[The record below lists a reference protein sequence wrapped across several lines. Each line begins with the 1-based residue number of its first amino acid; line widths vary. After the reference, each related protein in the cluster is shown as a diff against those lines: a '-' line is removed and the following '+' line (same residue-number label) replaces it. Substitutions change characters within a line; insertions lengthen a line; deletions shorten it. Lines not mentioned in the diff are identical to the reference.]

1 MNRQDLA
8 HQAEGGQHHDV
19 NRRVGVEP
27 EQVLINHHVAA
38 QGRVE
43 EAGVG
48 NDVKAQQDQRAGQH
62 WR

>member
-1 MNRQDLA
+1 MNRQNLA
-8 HQAEGGQHHDV
+8 HQAEGWQHHDV

-38 QGRVE
+38 QCRVE
-43 EAGVG
+43 EACVG
-48 NDVKAQQDQRAGQH
+48 NDVKAQQNQCAGKH